1 MKIAR
6 FVQKN
11 IEERLFKG
19 KIIILYG
26 ARQVG
31 KTTLVRSLL
40 EKYPGLYV
48 NGELLPT
55 KELFNG
61 PDPERIKQA
70 LGQNKLV
77 VIDEA
82 QTIPQIGLI
91 LKTMIDTFPEIQIIA
106 TGSSS
111 FELADRL
118 SEPLT
123 GRAWHFFLYP
133 ISWAELAA
141 AQGTFASQ
149 ARLER
154 VLRFGLYPEVVVADE
169 PEAIRQLNEITAS
182 YLYKDVLLFE
192 GIKKSG
198 LIIKLLQLLA
208 FQIGSEVS
216 LSELAR
222 ALGISRLT
230 VEKYLDV
237 LEKAFVISILH
248 SFSRNPR
255 SEILKGFKVY
265 FYDLGVRNSLIQ
277 NFNPLS
283 VRNDV
288 GALWENWLII
298 EKIKADAYAERQA
311 NRYFWRTYDQQE
323 IDYIE
328 DYGGQL
334 HAYEFKWSEDK
345 KKVPPAFNRAY
356 PDARFE
362 VVNQTTYEGFLAP
375 K

>member
-31 KTTLVRSLL
+31 KTTLVKSLL
-40 EKYPGLYV
+40 ETYPGLYL

-91 LKTMIDTFPEIQIIA
+91 LKTMIDTFPDIQIIA

-118 SEPLT
+118 SESLT
-123 GRAWHFFLYP
+123 GRAWHFFLHP
-133 ISWAELAA
+133 ISWAELIAA
-141 AQGTFASQ
+141 HGAFVSQ

-154 VLRFGLYPEVVVADE
+154 YCVL
-169 PEAIRQLNEITAS
+169 
-182 YLYKDVLLFE
+182 
-192 GIKKSG
+192 
-198 LIIKLLQLLA
+198 
-208 FQIGSEVS
+208 VS
-216 LSELAR
+216 
-222 ALGISRLT
+222 
-230 VEKYLDV
+230 
-237 LEKAFVISILH
+237 
-248 SFSRNPR
+248 
-255 SEILKGFKVY
+255 
-265 FYDLGVRNSLIQ
+265 IQ
-277 NFNPLS
+277 
-283 VRNDV
+283 R
-288 GALWENWLII
+288 WL
-298 EKIKADAYAERQA
+298 
-311 NRYFWRTYDQQE
+311 
-323 IDYIE
+323 
-328 DYGGQL
+328 
-334 HAYEFKWSEDK
+334 
-345 KKVPPAFNRAY
+345 
-356 PDARFE
+356 
-362 VVNQTTYEGFLAP
+362 
-375 K
+375 